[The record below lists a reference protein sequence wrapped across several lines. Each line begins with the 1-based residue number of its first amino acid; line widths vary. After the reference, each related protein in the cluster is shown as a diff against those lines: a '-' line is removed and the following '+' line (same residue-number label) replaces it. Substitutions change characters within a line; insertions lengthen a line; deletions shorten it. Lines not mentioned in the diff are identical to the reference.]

1 MRPTTRDRLL
11 ALNRRFYERVA
22 HSFHETR
29 RRPQP
34 GLLRAVDFL
43 PRPNQ
48 RPLRLLD
55 VGCGNGRFA
64 RILNDQ
70 AIACDYTGVDGSAAL
85 LDYARTEAPGWP
97 HVAATLIQADLAQP
111 GWPLR
116 LPKPSFDA
124 VTCFATL
131 HHLPGRSLRQR
142 VVDDLAAQL
151 ADNAPLILSFW
162 QFLDD
167 ARLASKR
174 LPWASIGLDAS
185 AGEDPGADDAAPDD
199 LEPGD
204 ALLPWQQTDAIRYA
218 NHVDEAEARALA
230 QAAGLRVADCYCA
243 DGKSGRLGLYLVLRR
258 EA

>member
-11 ALNRRFYERVA
+11 TLNRRFYERVA
-22 HSFHETR
+22 ESFHETR
-29 RRPQP
+29 RNPQP

-43 PRPNQ
+43 PSPAQ

-70 AIACDYTGVDGSAAL
+70 AIACDYLGVDGSAAL
-85 LDYARTEAPGWP
+85 LDHARAEAPGWT
-97 HVAATLIQADLAQP
+97 HVTATFAQADLAQP
-111 GWPLR
+111 GWGQR
-116 LPKPSFDA
+116 LTKRPFGA

-131 HHLPGRSLRQR
+131 HHLPSRSLRQR
-142 VVDDLAAQL
+142 VVSELAAQL
-151 ADNAPLILSFW
+151 ADDAPLILSFW

-174 LPWASIGLDAS
+174 LPWASVGL
-185 AGEDPGADDAAPDD
+185 GVNPGVNPGADDAILDE

-204 ALLPWQQTDAIRYA
+204 ALLPWQQTDAVRYA
-218 NHVDEAEARALA
+218 HHVDEAEARALA
-230 QAAGLRVADCYCA
+230 QAAGLHVVDCYYA
-243 DGKSGRLGLYLVLRR
+243 DGKSGRLGLYLVLKR